1 MDTITTTTITTT
13 TTTAAA
19 LVLDSGDNA
28 WMLAATA
35 LVLMMTPALA
45 FFYGGLVNRKNILNQ
60 LFLSIICMGI
70 VFVQW
75 VLFGFSFAFGPPI
88 SRGFG
93 SFGDAALRFGPILHE
108 FYSPTYPLLTYVAY
122 QGTFA
127 IITAALIS
135 GLVQTLKKIL
145 TSFIFVS

>member
-1 MDTITTTTITTT
+1 
-13 TTTAAA
+13 
-19 LVLDSGDNA
+19 
-28 WMLAATA
+28 
-35 LVLMMTPALA
+35 
-45 FFYGGLVNRKNILNQ
+45 
-60 LFLSIICMGI
+60 MGI

-75 VLFGFSFAFGPPI
+75 VLFGYSFAFGPPI

-108 FYSPTYPLLTYVAY
+108 FYSPTFPLLTYAAY

-135 GLVQTLKKIL
+135 GLVETLKKIL